1 MSFAHEHRH
10 AEMCTELVVKKKK
23 VLENEQS
30 SQGNERRHALAVF
43 FKDAADLRFSC
54 VL

>member
-10 AEMCTELVVKKKK
+10 ADMCTELIGKKK
-23 VLENEQS
+23 VLVNEQS

-43 FKDAADLRFSC
+43 FKDAADL
-54 VL
+54 